1 MDVTSFLI
9 IFGVCLA
16 CMLACRCL
24 PIFLLKGK
32 QLPERFVRALNFIPP
47 AAFAALVTNDL
58 FDPAKVASGDI
69 ALWGMPLL
77 AAAVVLVVGCEDEI
91 DGGLHRS
98 GCWHA
103 RCAHVCACAVVGFC
117 PCCFSASLI

>member
-1 MDVTSFLI
+1 MDRYELPHYFYA
-9 IFGVCLA
+9 GCLA

-58 FDPAKVASGDI
+58 FDPAKVASVTS
-69 ALWGMPLL
+69 LWGMPLL
-77 AAAVVLVVGCEDEI
+77 AAAVVLVVGAKTK
-91 DGGLHRS
+91 S
-98 GCWHA
+98 MA
-103 RCAHVCACAVVGFC
+103 ACIVVGVGMLAVLTYV
-117 PCCFSASLI
+117 PALL

>member
-69 ALWGMPLL
+69 ALWGMPVL
-77 AAAVVLVVGCEDEI
+77 LVVGAKTKSMASCI
-91 DGGLHRS
+91 
-98 GCWHA
+98 
-103 RCAHVCACAVVGFC
+103 VVGVGMLAVLTYV
-117 PCCFSASLI
+117 PALL

>member
-9 IFGVCLA
+9 IFSVCLA

-58 FDPAKVASGDI
+58 FDSAKVASGDI

-77 AAAVVLVVGCEDEI
+77 AAAVVLVVGAKTK
-91 DGGLHRS
+91 S
-98 GCWHA
+98 MA
-103 RCAHVCACAVVGFC
+103 ACIVVGVGMLAVLTYV
-117 PCCFSASLI
+117 PALL

>member
-58 FDPAKVASGDI
+58 FDPAKI

-77 AAAVVLVVGCEDEI
+77 AAAVVLVVGAKTK
-91 DGGLHRS
+91 S
-98 GCWHA
+98 MA
-103 RCAHVCACAVVGFC
+103 ACIVVGVGMLAVLTYV
-117 PCCFSASLI
+117 PALL